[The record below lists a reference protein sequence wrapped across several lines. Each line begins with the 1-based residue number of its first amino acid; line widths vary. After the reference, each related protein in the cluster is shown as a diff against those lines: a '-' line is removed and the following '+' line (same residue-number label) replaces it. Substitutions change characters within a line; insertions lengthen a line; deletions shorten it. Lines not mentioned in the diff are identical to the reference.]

1 MDVLHGQDR
10 EREKR
15 SHSLQERPL
24 LRRLPEVERR
34 RRPARPNP
42 PANGWLPL
50 LPCVRDFLQGG
61 QAPGLQEPIQHIQ
74 GHQEHRLL
82 APGEQARE
90 HRADGPVRGL
100 RVPRHQPDPRHRL
113 PVRRRGRP
121 SQHSPSEREERD
133 LAQRHTHPREHGHA
147 RQRARESQGRLREQA
162 PRQRA
167 HDRVVRPQER
177 RSEEADPGVPAV
189 RRGPSPGSPS

>member
-1 MDVLHGQDR
+1 MGVLHGQDR

-61 QAPGLQEPIQHIQ
+61 QAPGLQEPIQYIQ

-90 HRADGPVRGL
+90 HRADGPVRGR
-100 RVPRHQPDPRHRL
+100 RVPRNKPADRTSPIYPTTSSPRSTRHCQTKTTRYCAT
-113 PVRRRGRP
+113 P
-121 SQHSPSEREERD
+121 SSSW
-133 LAQRHTHPREHGHA
+133 
-147 RQRARESQGRLREQA
+147 RARACA
-162 PRQRA
+162 PASSRTS
-167 HDRVVRPQER
+167 
-177 RSEEADPGVPAV
+177 RSTA
-189 RRGPSPGSPS
+189 

>member
-1 MDVLHGQDR
+1 MGVLHGQDR

-61 QAPGLQEPIQHIQ
+61 QAPGLQEPIQYIQ

-90 HRADGPVRGL
+90 HRADGPVRGR
-100 RVPRHQPDPRHRL
+100 RVPRNKPADRHRL
-113 PVRRRGRP
+113 SIRRRRLPGQRGTAKRR
-121 SQHSPSEREERD
+121 QRD
-133 LAQRHTHPREHGHA
+133 TAQRHPHPGEHGHA
-147 RQRARESQGRLREQA
+147 RQRAREPQGRLREET
-162 PRQRA
+162 PRKRP

-177 RSEEADPGVPAV
+177 RPEEADPGVPAV
-189 RRGPSPGSPS
+189 RRGSPGSPS